1 MFPKMRRKNQQLP
14 QDECERI
21 LKTASYGV
29 LGLNGINGYPYT
41 VALNY
46 VYNSGK
52 IYFHC
57 ALQGYKIDCIKEDCR
72 ASFSVIGDDTVIAQ
86 KYTTAYRSVTA
97 FGKVKILDD
106 RNEILTAIKKITLKY
121 VEDTTDM
128 QAEIDRYINSLCIL
142 EMTVEH
148 MTGKAGLESE

>member
-14 QDECERI
+14 QDECEHI

-29 LGLNGINGYPYT
+29 LGLNGLNGYPYT

-57 ALQGYKIDCIKEDCR
+57 ALQGYKTDCIKEDCR
-72 ASFSVIGDDTVIAQ
+72 ASFSVIGDDTVIAE

-106 RNEILTAIKKITLKY
+106 RNEILTAINKLTLKY

-128 QAEIDRYINSLCIL
+128 QTEIDKYINSLCIL

-148 MTGKAGLESE
+148 MTGKAGLESK

>member
-1 MFPKMRRKNQQLP
+1 MFPKMRRKNQQLT

-46 VYNSGK
+46 VYDTGK

-57 ALQGYKIDCIKEDCR
+57 ALQGYKTDCIKEDCR

-106 RNEILTAIKKITLKY
+106 RNEILTAIKKLTLKY

>member
-1 MFPKMRRKNQQLP
+1 MFPKMRRKNQQLT

-21 LKTASYGV
+21 LKTASTGV
-29 LGLNGINGYPYT
+29 LGLNGLNGYPYT

-46 VYNSGK
+46 VYDSGK

-57 ALQGYKIDCIKEDCR
+57 ALQGYKTDCIKKDCR
-72 ASFSVIGDDTVIAQ
+72 ASLSVIGDDTVIAE
-86 KYTTAYRSVTA
+86 KYTTAYRSITA

-106 RNEILTAIKKITLKY
+106 RNEILTAIKKLTLKY

-128 QAEIDRYINSLCIL
+128 QAEIDKYINSLCIL

>member
-1 MFPKMRRKNQQLP
+1 MFPKMRRKNQQLT
-14 QDECERI
+14 QDECKRI
-21 LKTASYGV
+21 LKTASTGV
-29 LGLNGINGYPYT
+29 LGLNGLNGYPYT

-46 VYNSGK
+46 VYDSGK

-57 ALQGYKIDCIKEDCR
+57 ALQGYKTDCIKKDCR
-72 ASFSVIGDDTVIAQ
+72 ASLSVIGDDTVIAE

-106 RNEILTAIKKITLKY
+106 RNEILTAIKKLTLKY

>member
-1 MFPKMRRKNQQLP
+1 MFPKMRRKNQHLP

-29 LGLNGINGYPYT
+29 LGLNGTNGYPYT

-46 VYNSGK
+46 VYDSGK

-57 ALQGYKIDCIKEDCR
+57 ALQGYKTDCIKGNCR
-72 ASFSVIGDDTVIAQ
+72 ASFSVIGDDTVIVP

-106 RNEILTAIKKITLKY
+106 RNEILTAIKKLTLKY

-128 QAEIDRYINSLCIL
+128 QTEIDRYINSLCIL

>member
-14 QDECERI
+14 QDECELI

-57 ALQGYKIDCIKEDCR
+57 ALQGYKTDCIKEDCR
-72 ASFSVIGDDTVIAQ
+72 ASFSVIGDDTVIAP

-128 QAEIDRYINSLCIL
+128 QTEIDKYINSLCIL

-148 MTGKAGLESE
+148 MTGKAGLESK